1 MEHLSEISFD
11 GDGKIST
18 FLGGYS
24 DFLNHQSGK
33 LETNKNKKKKEDIKK
48 IKKLEK
54 LSFKF
59 QFELDSIPNE
69 ISSLQDEIISIKN
82 ELKDSNLYISN
93 NERFEDITKKLKIL
107 EKNFQYKEARWLELL
122 EMEESVKKINEE

>member
-1 MEHLSEISFD
+1 LSFD
-11 GDGKIST
+11 GDGKISM

-33 LETNKNKKKKEDIKK
+33 FETSKNKKKIEDVKK

-54 LSFKF
+54 LSFIF
-59 QFELDSIPNE
+59 QFELDGIPNE
-69 ISSLQDEIISIKN
+69 IASLQEEITSIKN

-93 NERFEDITKKLKIL
+93 NDRFEDITKKLKIL

-122 EMEESVKKINEE
+122 EMEENIKKINEE